1 MRRMT
6 GRGREGHA
14 VIEVALLSP
23 WIFFLFA
30 GVFDFGFYSYAAI
43 CTANAARTAA
53 LRTAASAASAGDSA
67 AACEAALEELR
78 MLPNVASGVTGCS
91 ALPVQVTA
99 TAVPVGLDG
108 APASRVAVT
117 YQSVQLFRIPGLMD
131 RMTMT
136 RVAEMR
142 VQRD

>member
-1 MRRMT
+1 
-6 GRGREGHA
+6 
-14 VIEVALLSP
+14 
-23 WIFFLFA
+23 
-30 GVFDFGFYSYAAI
+30 
-43 CTANAARTAA
+43 
-53 LRTAASAASAGDSA
+53 
-67 AACEAALEELR
+67 